1 MLIAMMHPGV
11 SEANLFYVIIFFLIR
26 NNINNK
32 PTMKRANPEAIE
44 AK

>member
-26 NNINNK
+26 NHIKNN
-32 PTMKRANPEAIE
+32 PTMNRANPEIIE